1 MKAVVL
7 LSGGLDSTTV
17 CALAAAEGREI
28 YALTLAYHQRHCR
41 EIEFAKQTAKTFGV
55 KEHIVFPISLDLFGG
70 STLTDLSR
78 PVCQDVPLSQI
89 GQSIPD
95 SYVPAR
101 NTVFLSLALAC
112 AETRG
117 AQEIWLGVN
126 SVDYSG
132 YPDCRPEFLE
142 AFEHLANLATKAGVE
157 KTASFR
163 IKAPLLQLTKGEII
177 RLGVEHGVDYSK
189 TLTCYSPDEQG
200 RACGR
205 CESCLLRLAGF
216 REAGLTDPAVYV

>member
-17 CALAAAEGREI
+17 CALAAAAGREI
-28 YALTLAYHQRHCR
+28 YALTVAYHQRHR
-41 EIEFAKQTAKTFGV
+41 QEIEFAKQTAKAFDA
-55 KEHIVFPISLDLFGG
+55 KEHIVFPVALDVFGA

-78 PVCQDVPLSQI
+78 PVTLDVPLSQI
-89 GQSIPD
+89 GRQIPD

-117 AQEIWLGVN
+117 AEEIWLGVN

-132 YPDCRPEFLE
+132 YPDCRPEFLD
-142 AFEHLANLATKAGVE
+142 AFEHLANLGTKAGVE
-157 KTASFR
+157 KTATFR
-163 IKAPLLQLTKGEII
+163 IKAPLLHLTKGEII
-177 RLGVEHGVDYSK
+177 RLGMEHGVDYAK
-189 TLTCYSPDEQG
+189 TLTCYSPDEHA

-205 CESCLLRLAGF
+205 CESCRLRLAGF
-216 REAGLTDPAVYV
+216 RAAGLTDPAAYV

>member
-7 LSGGLDSTTV
+7 LSGGLDSTTI
-17 CALAAAEGREI
+17 CSLAAAEGREI
-28 YALTLAYHQRHCR
+28 YALTLAYHQRHER
-41 EIEFAKQTAKTFGV
+41 EIEFAKQTAKAFGA
-55 KEHIVFPISLDLFGG
+55 KEHIVFPVALDLFGG

-78 PVCQDVPLSQI
+78 PVSRDVPLSEI
-89 GQSIPD
+89 GQAIPD

-132 YPDCRPEFLE
+132 YPDCRPEFLD
-142 AFEHLANLATKAGVE
+142 AFEHLAHLATKAGVE

-163 IKAPLLQLTKGEII
+163 IRAPLLHLTKGEII
-177 RLGVEHGVDYSK
+177 RLGMKHGVDYSK
-189 TLTCYSPDEQG
+189 TLTCYTPDEQG
-200 RACGR
+200 RACGH
-205 CESCLLRLAGF
+205 CESCLLRLDGF
-216 REAGLTDPAVYV
+216 RQAGLTDPAAYV